1 MSKTYKIQIKTH
13 TPVRRPVSEWI
24 TKLYGNSIVYYH
36 NRVRYSTIIKFE
48 QDETIPKGDY
58 SFANTTLTSSY
69 PKPNDRPVIT
79 DISKGLENPLTTDR
93 LQRDINAFRKKFPP
107 IWPERKPS
115 LLTRVKERFKR

>member
-1 MSKTYKIQIKTH
+1 MTKIRKYNGVYKLPIKTH

-79 DISKGLENPLTTDR
+79 DISIGLENPLFTG
-93 LQRDINAFRKKFPP
+93 AY
-107 IWPERKPS
+107 EYAKPS